1 MIFYNNDD
9 QLSIPELYHEFSTL
23 KFKENIFGSIKCLKL
38 NVCFQV
44 NIENI
49 AIKNFFWSKCCVSNV
64 MMYLLIEFII
74 VSHEGERDLV
84 VSQYFL
90 WCHDFFKKIIV
101 WPSSHAYLITRPFY
115 CKQKIY
121 FIFSANKCKS
131 LKGVNLSCLTC
142 LMQWIKRFIFYFYHY
157 FILVTFF
164 DKWKEML

>member
-23 KFKENIFGSIKCLKL
+23 KFKENTFGSIKCLKL

-90 WCHDFFKKIIV
+90 WCHDFLNSQIFKHLFPKKKTFISSEKKDFLFPKEEYSYKIQEI
-101 WPSSHAYLITRPFY
+101 
-115 CKQKIY
+115 
-121 FIFSANKCKS
+121 
-131 LKGVNLSCLTC
+131 
-142 LMQWIKRFIFYFYHY
+142 
-157 FILVTFF
+157 
-164 DKWKEML
+164 